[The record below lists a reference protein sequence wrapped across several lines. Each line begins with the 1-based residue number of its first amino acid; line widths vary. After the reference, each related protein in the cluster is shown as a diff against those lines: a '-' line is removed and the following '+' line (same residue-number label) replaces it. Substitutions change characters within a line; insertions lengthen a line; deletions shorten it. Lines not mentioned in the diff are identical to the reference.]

1 MTELGET
8 EDDLRWRT
16 DILVA
21 IEMEKWQD
29 AQVLL
34 LEREARTADAFMRL
48 LKERDSL
55 LNAWRLRLH
64 GLPERDYRR
73 LVRDLE
79 RMTFGSV
86 KDAIVTWQLANL
98 RKFLNA
104 FKDILV
110 KLAGAFLFAAP
121 AAIAHHLVA
130 AQIDRAFD
138 GWRWQYVALVAFIL
152 AYRMIEKPLEGALEK
167 RVAAIRQWG
176 LRTEARGAYVDA
188 INAQQM
194 AAEMSSLRARLAS
207 EPHKDQQ

>member
-1 MTELGET
+1 LGET

-21 IEMEKWQD
+21 IEREKWQD

-34 LEREARTADAFMRL
+34 LAREARTADAFLRL

-55 LNAWRLRLH
+55 LDAWRLRLH
-64 GLPERDYRR
+64 GLPERDSRR

-86 KDAIVTWQLANL
+86 KDAIVTSQLANL

-138 GWRWQYVALVAFIL
+138 GWLWQYAALVAFIL

-167 RVAAIRQWG
+167 RVAAIRRWG

-188 INAQQM
+188 IMVQQM
-194 AAEMSSLRARLAS
+194 AAEMSSLRARLTS
-207 EPHKDQQ
+207 ELHKDQQ